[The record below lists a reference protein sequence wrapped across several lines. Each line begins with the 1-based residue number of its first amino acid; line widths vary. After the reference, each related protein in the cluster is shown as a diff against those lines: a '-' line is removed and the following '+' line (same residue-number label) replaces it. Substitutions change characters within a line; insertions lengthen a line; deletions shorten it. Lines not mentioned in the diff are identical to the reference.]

1 MRGHTAYFSND
12 YSRNVYSYKIILG
25 EEEWSQYPNNS
36 YENFGLSVIDGFL
49 TSVGG
54 YNKGTYTNTLL
65 SLTGE
70 GERKQWS
77 EIFPPMPTPRSHV
90 ACVSTERALIVVGE
104 KRS

>member
-1 MRGHTAYFSND
+1 MVSA
-12 YSRNVYSYKIILG
+12 
-25 EEEWSQYPNNS
+25 
-36 YENFGLSVIDGFL
+36 VINGFL

-54 YNKGTYTNTLL
+54 RTDFDYTNTLL

-90 ACVSTERALIVVGE
+90 ACVSTERTLIVAGGRAGKTVGGYN
-104 KRS
+104 RDS